1 MPLSLSPECR
11 HNDRSSNM
19 SGDYVDLVFGRHGFK
34 VPSKVKASDG
44 HVYVVEEQIGSGG
57 NAVVCQCTDERD
69 GTVYAIKFLTSSKD
83 ASRLPRFQLETRIIE
98 KLTAARHDHLIRFV
112 ASGEANSLSY
122 DRRRRQRVS
131 TVIPFFVMERASNT
145 LRGFLAAS
153 SEPVAREIYFAQFR
167 GLVGALEILHG
178 HAIHRDIKPDNILV
192 VGERWA
198 ISDFGLCEPIGDD
211 GGKDL
216 TRIGEIPGP
225 RFWLSPEANNRSVGV
240 QEEISS
246 ASDVFQ
252 LAAVFWWVVTRRHP
266 SGILTREDWTGA
278 DRLFGPISKALQHSL
293 SRRYESAT
301 QFGEAVIQAIDEAG

>member
-1 MPLSLSPECR
+1 
-11 HNDRSSNM
+11 M
-19 SGDYVDLVFGRHGFK
+19 SGDYVDLVFGRHGFR

-131 TVIPFFVMERASNT
+131 TVMPFFVMERASNT

-225 RFWLSPEANNRSVGV
+225 RYWLSPEANNRSVGV

>member
-1 MPLSLSPECR
+1 
-11 HNDRSSNM
+11 M

>member
-1 MPLSLSPECR
+1 
-11 HNDRSSNM
+11 M
-19 SGDYVDLVFGRHGFK
+19 SGNYLDVLFGGHGFK
-34 VPSKVKASDG
+34 VPSKVKGSDG
-44 HVYVVEEQIGSGG
+44 HVYAVEEQIGSGG
-57 NAVVCQCTDERD
+57 NAVVCQCADERD
-69 GTVYAIKFLTSSKD
+69 GTVYAIKFLSNSKD
-83 ASRLPRFQLETRIIE
+83 TNRLPRFQLETRIIE
-98 KLTAARHDHLIRFV
+98 KLTVTRHDHLIRFI
-112 ASGEANSLSY
+112 ASGEAEILSY
-122 DRRRRQRVS
+122 DGRRRRHVP
-131 TVIPFFVMERASNT
+131 VVMPFFVMERASNT

-153 SEPVAREIYFAQFR
+153 SEPVAQEIYYAQFR
-167 GLVGALEILHG
+167 GLVGALEILHE

-198 ISDFGLCEPIGDD
+198 ISDFGLCKPVGDD

-240 QEEISS
+240 REEISS

-278 DRLFGPISKALQHSL
+278 ERLFGPISKALQHSL
-293 SRRYESAT
+293 SRRYENAS
-301 QFGEAVIQAIDEAG
+301 QFGEAVIRAIDETG

>member
-1 MPLSLSPECR
+1 
-11 HNDRSSNM
+11 M
-19 SGDYVDLVFGRHGFK
+19 SGDYVDVLFGRHGFK
-34 VPSKVKASDG
+34 VPSKVKGSDG
-44 HVYVVEEQIGSGG
+44 HVYAVEEQIGSGG
-57 NAVVCQCTDERD
+57 NAVVCQCADERD

-98 KLTAARHDHLIRFV
+98 KLTATRHDHLIRFI
-112 ASGEANSLSY
+112 ASGEAESLSY
-122 DRRRRQRVS
+122 DRKRRQHVS
-131 TVIPFFVMERASNT
+131 VTMPFFVMERASNT

-153 SEPVAREIYFAQFR
+153 IEPVAQEIYYAQFR
-167 GLVGALEILHG
+167 GLVGALEILHE

-198 ISDFGLCEPIGDD
+198 ISDFGLCEPVGDD

-278 DRLFGPISKALQHSL
+278 ERLFGPVSRALQHSL
-293 SRRYESAT
+293 SRRYENAS
-301 QFGEAVIQAIDEAG
+301 QFSEAVIQAIDEVG